1 MCIRDS
7 DDTSCITV
15 NSHSPD
21 YFRPYVFSDY
31 GVDTQ
36 WCACNGSGLLVVQA
50 MMVLSSQWLG
60 YRQHRVPLHHAIGG
74 RRSMCYPCTVA
85 LQCAQ
90 GGGVRRFGDGV
101 KRAQDWAASLPK
113 PLYLVFGILAYGVFV
128 VDCQSIHAGA
138 GACDDY
144 YSNANVSCGSGQ
156 FIGLA
161 AGELLIT
168 ALVAL
173 LYKLPTSGNLLP
185 LESFDSPSDPLT
197 HK

>member
-1 MCIRDS
+1 MCIRDRS
-7 DDTSCITV
+7 TQSTGLVILCHCAALSNKLSMDSLFSKIARAQAPIAIVTALGCIVVFGVGASQSTDHTHDDTSCITV

-90 GGGVRRFGDGV
+90 GGLGGIAAQAPLPRLRNPGIWCLRR
-101 KRAQDWAASLPK
+101 
-113 PLYLVFGILAYGVFV
+113 
-128 VDCQSIHAGA
+128 
-138 GACDDY
+138 
-144 YSNANVSCGSGQ
+144 
-156 FIGLA
+156 
-161 AGELLIT
+161 
-168 ALVAL
+168 
-173 LYKLPTSGNLLP
+173 
-185 LESFDSPSDPLT
+185 
-197 HK
+197 